1 MEHVCQ
7 EIAQVTNTMLE
18 QPCTAITIESKD
30 IEARMKIEIRD
41 IGIPPRPSIL
51 GQIEKETLKDAPDFV
66 SLAKLIGS
74 DVGLAAGLIKT
85 ANSPF
90 FGFGKKVRTVQE
102 ALLVLGLKLVV
113 QTIAGLSLRQ
123 MFNHLP
129 QMERFWDTSA
139 NTARVA
145 GWLAKQLKKDSK
157 IRPEDAYTFAL
168 FRDCGIPV
176 LIAPFP
182 EYLSILTEA
191 NAEKELSFTDIENR
205 YMPLNHAVVG
215 SELVES
221 WLLPED
227 IIDAVRFHH
236 DLSII
241 SQQQQTQKIQPQS
254 LALIAIAQLAEYIV
268 QKQTQM
274 AQNHEW
280 EKLGTT
286 SLSILGLSEEQ
297 FETLLNDGLEFMSA
311 E

>member
-1 MEHVCQ
+1 
-7 EIAQVTNTMLE
+7 MLE

-30 IEARMKIEIRD
+30 IETRMKIEIRD

-145 GWLAKQLKKDSK
+145 GWLAKQLKKDSVNETCNQCHMEK
-157 IRPEDAYTFAL
+157 RGPFVHNHQPVVE
-168 FRDCGIPV
+168 DCGNCHNPHGTTTQGMVKMRPPFLCQQCHEPTSHRGNFPGINGV
-176 LIAPFP
+176 IAN
-182 EYLSILTEA
+182 SSGSGGLTQARGCA
-191 NAEKELSFTDIENR
+191 NCHTNTHGGNNAT
-205 YMPLNHAVVG
+205 
-215 SELVES
+215 
-221 WLLPED
+221 
-227 IIDAVRFHH
+227 DAVNSRNFRR
-236 DLSII
+236 
-241 SQQQQTQKIQPQS
+241 
-254 LALIAIAQLAEYIV
+254 
-268 QKQTQM
+268 
-274 AQNHEW
+274 
-280 EKLGTT
+280 
-286 SLSILGLSEEQ
+286 
-297 FETLLNDGLEFMSA
+297 
-311 E
+311 